1 MSTNKPLLYISYLT
15 IFLLVLVT
23 IFAFL
28 DTVKMYNDYGTSYE
42 VTTIIEGV
50 NSTRTVTIWEKA
62 VGCIIFLFLTV
73 LLTLNVENKRYIMP
87 LP

>member
-1 MSTNKPLLYISYLT
+1 MNKPLLYTNYIT
-15 IFLLVLVT
+15 ILLLIFVT

-28 DTVKMYNDYGTSYE
+28 DTVKMYNEHGTSYE
-42 VTTIIEGV
+42 MTIINEGV
-50 NSTRTVTIWEKA
+50 NTTRTVTVWEKA

-87 LP
+87 IS